1 MDGHERLLDRY
12 KVLRSR
18 VSEVVISGMKVGT
31 EHGFGV
37 RRTCACLIV
46 LASSYLARN
55 LVWPAQILC
64 RCGWWLKITMETR

>member
-37 RRTCACLIV
+37 RRTCV
-46 LASSYLARN
+46 LASSWLISLACTDFMQMW
-55 LVWPAQILC
+55 LVAENYHGNTLVQ
-64 RCGWWLKITMETR
+64 WW